1 MFKSRKGLEDNL
13 SDTFYGNTC
22 SPISKMERNKP
33 LTTLMMGRLV
43 KKSIAKAGFDEAQL
57 SHRSYRSGFATR
69 FIITCAIENGG
80 RFETQQV
87 EQLKRLGGWA
97 EKSSVVHLYI
107 KRIIEKYSDTCGL
120 LNEGL
125 RSSEEREERLR
136 RIPSAYNYRLLP
148 PNKNIGYEKEATN
161 LFNDEYQAY
170 LSKDKNL
177 KKALEEEPVDPKKVN
192 NSKQTATAKFC
203 KEKNRRQHEERD
215 REECSTVGPPKP
227 QAAQLYG
234 HIGIFTSGQEG
245 GLFRGPLDS
254 MGIKTIPNY
263 RRGKAMATPL
273 CCGHKHTDTNSK

>member
-125 RSSEEREERLR
+125 RSGEEREECLR
-136 RIPSAYNYRLLP
+136 RIPTAYNYRLLP
-148 PNKNIGYEKEATN
+148 PSKNIAKEE
-161 LFNDEYQAY
+161 L
-170 LSKDKNL
+170 
-177 KKALEEEPVDPKKVN
+177 VDPKKVN

-203 KEKNRRQHEERD
+203 KEKNRRQHEER
-215 REECSTVGPPKP
+215 SAQPPGPPKP
-227 QAAQLYG
+227 ETSRTLDVTAILKKWTEEDLATDLHLDVRSRWIPLKGESTPRNFCAPSGDVRPRSHVGKNAQSTCKMQATQKRTMTE
-234 HIGIFTSGQEG
+234 IGCAEV
-245 GLFRGPLDS
+245 L
-254 MGIKTIPNY
+254 
-263 RRGKAMATPL
+263 
-273 CCGHKHTDTNSK
+273 